1 MVVSIHHAR
10 YVALRQHLKNL
21 RKGANLTQVDLAAK
35 LGDEQSYI
43 SKIERGERYV
53 DLLFYID
60 WCRACGVEPD
70 VGIRWLVEGEAA
82 TMPDSQRCSVKS

>member
-10 YVALRQHLKNL
+10 YVALRQHLKKL

-82 TMPDSQRCSVKS
+82 TMPDPQRC